1 MADPAPAVALLFDD
15 GELGGQ
21 LRTALQEHGA
31 RIVHEGGVASLSR
44 ALLQESGADVVV
56 VNLEDGGDD
65 AIDSLYDLID
75 GDRPR
80 VVFNDGQAS
89 RALEGWDRARWARHL
104 AAKVMAS
111 GDVDVPRPA
120 SSRAVEL
127 PVTATP
133 VEVAPAVD
141 DAVTLEVPDGQ
152 PAVAGFDETGAV
164 TASAEPFFA
173 DDATAERDGVS
184 PGGESESLAAELE
197 ALLASEEMPVDADD
211 TGAGLHAFSD
221 VVSSSLLDGDSTAVA
236 GWEAPVAE
244 LPVAPDDGTQAAGD
258 AALSLLP
265 VDAPPFDAA
274 VGSDPGETTAAVIRA
289 PESWTLVD
297 DEAAAIALAQTGQ
310 PAAAAFGVEK
320 QSAADFLAPSVED
333 AAPLTEPVMNLQLVS
348 MEEAIAPQRYEH
360 EFVLNEVGQVLE
372 RVVLLGA
379 SVDGMDS
386 VRAFL
391 AALPVATRLTFL
403 HTQHLAA
410 QPAMALVDA
419 LAECSGLP
427 VRLAAQGVYARA
439 GELLVAPA
447 EQQVY
452 LRRDGSIELQ
462 AVEASNGHDPSIDAN
477 FSNVAATFGRDA
489 VAIVFAGR
497 STDAIA
503 GAQAIHDSG
512 GQVWVE
518 SSADEHV
525 ADMVGGILA
534 ERLVSYSGT
543 PQALAAHLIEV
554 FS

>member
-1 MADPAPAVALLFDD
+1 MVDPAPAVALLFDD
-15 GELGGQ
+15 DELGSQ

-31 RIVHEGGVASLSR
+31 LIVHEGGVASLSR

-65 AIDSLYDLID
+65 AIDALYDLID

-104 AAKVMAS
+104 AAKVMAN

-120 SSRAVEL
+120 PSRAL
-127 PVTATP
+127 PLA
-133 VEVAPAVD
+133 VAPIEAVPVVD
-141 DAVTLEVPDGQ
+141 DDALEVPDGQ
-152 PAVAGFDETGAV
+152 PPAVTGLDETGAV
-164 TASAEPFFA
+164 AASAEPFFA
-173 DDATAERDGVS
+173 DDATAEGVDVP

-197 ALLASEEMPVDADD
+197 ALLASEEMPVDVDD
-211 TGAGLHAFSD
+211 AGAGLHAFSD
-221 VVSSSLLDGDSTAVA
+221 VVSPSFFDGDSTAVA
-236 GWEAPVAE
+236 GWEAPVDE
-244 LPVAPDDGTQAAGD
+244 LPVAPDGGTQAASD
-258 AALSLLP
+258 ATLSLLP
-265 VDAPPFDAA
+265 VDAPSLDAA
-274 VGSDPGETTAAVIRA
+274 AGSDPGETTAAVIRA

-297 DEAAAIALAQTGQ
+297 DEAATIALAQAGQ

-333 AAPLTEPVMNLQLVS
+333 AAPLTEPVMNLQLVT
-348 MEEAIAPQRYEH
+348 MEEAVAPQRYEH
-360 EFVLNEVGQVLE
+360 EFVLNEVSQVLE

-379 SVDGMDS
+379 SVEGLDS

-410 QPAMALVDA
+410 RPAMALVDA

-439 GELLVAPA
+439 GEILVAPA

-462 AVEASNGHDPSIDAN
+462 AVEATNGHDPSIDAN
-477 FSNVAATFGRDA
+477 FSNAAATFGRDA
-489 VAIVFAGR
+489 VAIVFAGQ